1 MGEVRGA
8 TTCILAGDRKL
19 ADDQRGGGA
28 TPGALHIVS
37 TPIGNMADLT
47 PRAIAVLREVG
58 LIVAED
64 TRVSRPLLASIGV
77 QAEVAAL
84 PGFDEVDRVAPI
96 IAKLQSRIAVA
107 LISDAGTPL
116 ISDPGGTLVA
126 AAVAAGIRVIPIPGA
141 SALLAAV
148 AAAGVTGPRFSFE
161 GFLPRG
167 GADRAKVLGA
177 IAADERGT
185 VIYEAGPRVAATL
198 AELAHVCGG
207 ERTGAVCRE
216 LTKVHEEIRRGT
228 LGTLAAAVA
237 AGEMD
242 ARGEFVIVVGAEGHA
257 DRSPVEDPDGPYGSA
272 REIVERAVTAGES
285 RSAAI
290 RRIASLWGL
299 ERRRLWNLA
308 HDDAAPESV
317 DGER

>member
-1 MGEVRGA
+1 MGA
-8 TTCILAGDRKL
+8 TISTLGGVQRL
-19 ADDQRGGGA
+19 TDDLRGGGA

-37 TPIGNMADLT
+37 TPIGNLADLT
-47 PRAIAVLREVG
+47 PRAVAVLREVG

-77 QAEVAAL
+77 QTEATAL
-84 PGFDEVDRVAPI
+84 PGFDEADRVAPI
-96 IAKLQSRIAVA
+96 MARLQSGTAVA

-126 AAVAAGIRVIPIPGA
+126 AAIAAGIRVIPIPGA

-148 AAAGVTGPRFSFE
+148 VAAGVTGPRWSFE
-161 GFLPRG
+161 GFLPRSG
-167 GADRAKVLGA
+167 VDRTKVLGS

-198 AELAHVCGG
+198 VDLARVCGG
-207 ERTGAVCRE
+207 DRVGAVCRE
-216 LTKVHEEIRRGT
+216 LTKLHEQIRRGT
-228 LGTLAAAVA
+228 LGELAAAVS
-237 AGEMD
+237 AGEID
-242 ARGEFVIVVGAEGHA
+242 ARGEFVIVVGSQEATALSGI
-257 DRSPVEDPDGPYGSA
+257 DDPEGPYA
-272 REIVERAVTAGES
+272 AALELVALAVAAGES

-290 RRIASLWGL
+290 RRIATLWGL

-317 DGER
+317 DDER